1 MPLQDKPV
9 VDNFDDQ
16 NLQAIQ
22 EITKTEKADGP
33 VVKMA
38 FTMVQINSCSDV
50 QVSEE
55 SRKNCAR
62 ALLK

>member
-1 MPLQDKPV
+1 MTLHDKPV
-9 VDNFDDQ
+9 VNNFDDQ
-16 NLQAIQ
+16 NLQTIQ
-22 EITKTEKADGP
+22 EITETEKADGP
-33 VVKMA
+33 VVKKA

-55 SRKNCAR
+55 SRKNCVR